1 MPEEMLIVP
10 TQELA
15 FAVKKDG
22 SYISNFSE
30 KRGGVENVDPA
41 TIMAYF
47 KGLRKFIT
55 ECPEKELVA
64 FAFVELLESREV
76 HDCIVKRMEKLQS
89 EKENE

>member
-1 MPEEMLIVP
+1 
-10 TQELA
+10 
-15 FAVKKDG
+15 
-22 SYISNFSE
+22 
-30 KRGGVENVDPA
+30 
-41 TIMAYF
+41 MAYF